1 MNKTL
6 VPALIFG
13 TLTLTGC
20 AGHSKVIVDHQG
32 IDINIYQKDLA
43 ECQKLADQVDS
54 NIVGGIIGGAIIGTI
69 VAVISAGDHEG
80 HSNRHHNRHRSKHR
94 SRHRSGHYSR
104 HSNGP
109 RVSTASAAKLG
120 AVGGAVSGAVLAS
133 SGSVHKSNRVLKNCI
148 ADRGYR
154 ILN

>member
-6 VPALIFG
+6 LPALIFG

-43 ECQKLADQVDS
+43 ECQKLADQVET
-54 NIVGGIIGGAIIGTI
+54 NVVGGIIGGAIIGTI
-69 VAVISAGDHEG
+69 VAVISARDHEG
-80 HSNRHHNRHRSKHR
+80 HSNRHHNRHRS
-94 SRHRSGHYSR
+94 RHHNRHSSG